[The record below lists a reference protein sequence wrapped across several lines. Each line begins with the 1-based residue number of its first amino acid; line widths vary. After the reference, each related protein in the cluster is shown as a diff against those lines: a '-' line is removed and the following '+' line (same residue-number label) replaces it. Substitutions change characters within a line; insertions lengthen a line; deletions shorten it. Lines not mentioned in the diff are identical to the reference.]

1 MPRPSPLPNPRR
13 LRFLFAGLA
22 LPFFLGGCAVFSYQ
36 RGLVTQRGVEK
47 LPVTIQSFRIEGSGF
62 SPVFDESAR
71 LFFQQALKFEG
82 FDLRLSPPSSTLPS
96 SNAALPLS
104 GLAPEPQT
112 NGPAATG
119 LPIPGGLALYVTLL
133 VTRPEL
139 LSSAPASFTLVVDG
153 RRDEAPAFS
162 HTFIFRHPW
171 GVWNGAFMS
180 YFSSAARILRLGLA
194 NPARPAMPAVRKK

>member
-1 MPRPSPLPNPRR
+1 MRRLSPLPAFPR
-13 LRFLFAGLA
+13 LRFLLVGLI
-22 LPFFLGGCAVFSYQ
+22 LLFVPGGCAVFSYQ
-36 RGLVTQRGVEK
+36 RGQVNQRGVEK

-71 LFFQQALKFEG
+71 IFFQQSLKFEG
-82 FDLRLSPPSSTLPS
+82 FDLRLAPPASTLPA
-96 SNAALPLS
+96 SNSVLPLS
-104 GLAPEPQT
+104 GLAVESQT
-112 NGPAATG
+112 NAPAATA
-119 LPIPGGLALYVTLL
+119 LPNPGGLDLHVTLL

-194 NPARPAMPAVRKK
+194 NPARPAMPAVSKK